1 MPPVSGDKQMDMVCG
16 DDIIENTEA
25 LTFLGL
31 IKPVMPASSVFVKIE
46 KELLSLASMGDVPD
60 ATRNIMSMSSRHN
73 YRKARGES

>member
-25 LTFLGL
+25 ISFLGL

-46 KELLSLASMGDVPD
+46 EELLSLASMGDVPD
-60 ATRNIMSMSSRHN
+60 ASGDIMSVSSRHN
-73 YRKARGES
+73 YERKNSGS